1 MKYGKVLVFNLVI
14 ILIGATI
21 YFVVSNRANFFK
33 TPSNVPN
40 SPNEQATLTTQTATF
55 GSVTYKVT
63 PKNLAKSSSNWDFEI
78 VLDTHTGSL
87 DQDLVSQVRLS
98 DEKGREFQVA
108 KWEGDPPGGH
118 HREGV
123 MKFESQGS
131 DTASVTLKINPGENM
146 KETSFTWEVKTNE

>member
-1 MKYGKVLVFNLVI
+1 MKYSKVIVFNLVTI
-14 ILIGATI
+14 VIGVVI
-21 YFVVSNRANFFK
+21 YFVISNRANFFK

-40 SPNEQATLTTQTATF
+40 SPNERAALSTKTATI
-55 GSVTYKVT
+55 GIVTYKIT
-63 PKNLAKSSSNWDFEI
+63 PTSLSKSSSSWDFKI

-98 DEKGREFQVA
+98 DEKGSEYQVA

-123 MKFESQGS
+123 LKFQSLGS
-131 DTASVTLKINPGENM
+131 DVASITLKINPGENM
-146 KETSFTWEVKTNE
+146 KETSFTWETKE